1 MLSTKERREIQAWP
15 SRSSPP
21 GREDKMIIMCV
32 EWGFVTG
39 HVRIQTKRGC
49 PSLREKR
56 GCTQRRRRLK
66 SKYVLSER

>member
-15 SRSSPP
+15 SRSSLPSE
-21 GREDKMIIMCV
+21 EDKIIIMCV
-32 EWGFVTG
+32 EWSFVIG
-39 HVRIQTKRGC
+39 LDRIQTKRGC